1 MTASLV
7 VPESM
12 ATSIGEFLATESIP
26 LNVATSGQSAV
37 RVEASATRQQ
47 CETDVLYT
55 GGWIACS
62 QALTI
67 ADALDIGAGNMGK
80 LLNRLDIRVRQ
91 CQLGCFR

>member
-1 MTASLV
+1 MAASLA

-12 ATSIGEFLATESIP
+12 ATSIREFLAAESIP
-26 LNVATSGQSAV
+26 LDVVTSGPSAV
-37 RVEASATRQQ
+37 RIEALTTRQQ
-47 CETDVLYT
+47 CTTDVLYT
-55 GGWIACS
+55 GGWIACG
-62 QALTI
+62 QALKM